1 MYGFVYITMYGVQCT
16 MYKTTWEWVEIN
28 EELHGI
34 SSSGNLISNPIK
46 DRGYQLLLQKE
57 DWLYCVLHC
66 IVQYGVVV
74 YFVWH
79 CTFVALYCTVWC
91 CSIHYMGWHFVVIR
105 RDLHFSQLWN
115 MQSVMCSCP
124 VEQTSVV

>member
-46 DRGYQLLLQKE
+46 DRGYQLLLQKTL
-57 DWLYCVLHC
+57 DNYGKTAYLQQLLLLDLV
-66 IVQYGVVV
+66 VQIDKLQEHRKTKINFGQQRPL
-74 YFVWH
+74 
-79 CTFVALYCTVWC
+79 TAK
-91 CSIHYMGWHFVVIR
+91 
-105 RDLHFSQLWN
+105 
-115 MQSVMCSCP
+115 
-124 VEQTSVV
+124 